1 MAIVVSTSATT
12 VYGGLLM
19 PATQTAIPE
28 VVAIDCRNMNMWEHD
43 AARGAIE
50 AIGRPKLILGSVE
63 GNVRDSS
70 NAVRLGGGV

>member
-1 MAIVVSTSATT
+1 MAILASTSATT

-19 PATQTAIPE
+19 PATQAAIPE

-50 AIGRPKLILGSVE
+50 AIGR
-63 GNVRDSS
+63 R
-70 NAVRLGGGV
+70 